1 MVNSQEIID
10 SLTSKLAKYL
20 TDNNLK
26 CMVLGVSGGL
36 DSTIVAFLCS
46 QVYLATEI
54 PLHCISMPSSTNSR
68 EETTGAI
75 LTQRAFAN
83 TYTTI
88 NIDNS
93 YAIVSTTALINGDND
108 KICKGNLKARLR
120 MMYLMDA
127 ASKRNGVVIGT
138 DNKSEHELGFYTIFG
153 DQGMIEPIAGLYKTE
168 LYEIA
173 HYVRGRYKQ
182 MSTEQF
188 NPKLK
193 NCMLA
198 LDYAINNKPSD
209 GNGVGDDETQIGAKY
224 EIIDKVL
231 RGEEIEDKEVADKIL
246 ARVKNNEFKKHIP
259 IYLDYVL

>member
-20 TDNNLK
+20 VDNNLK

-75 LTQRAFAN
+75 LTQQAFAN

-88 NIDNS
+88 DIDNS

-108 KICKGNLKARLR
+108 KISKGNLKARLR

-127 ASKRNGVVIGT
+127 ASKRHGVVIGT

-173 HYVRGRYKQ
+173 HYVRGRYKK

-188 NPKLK
+188 NPKLR

-224 EIIDKVL
+224 EIVDKVL